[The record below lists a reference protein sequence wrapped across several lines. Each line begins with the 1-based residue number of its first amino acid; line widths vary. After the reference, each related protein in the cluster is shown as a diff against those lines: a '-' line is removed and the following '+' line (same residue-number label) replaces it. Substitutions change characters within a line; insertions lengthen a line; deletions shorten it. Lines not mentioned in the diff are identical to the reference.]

1 MRRIATTLF
10 LAACAVSAVVPAV
23 RAQSLLFDYVGFDYE
38 APNPNPGV
46 FGEPGSGYVGLGTV
60 PGVFAPLVSNPALNE
75 YTYVMQGLSPISN
88 VPLGGPFVK
97 IDYGPGTI
105 TLYEDAR
112 SGGTTADYGVDPPNA
127 TAPASF
133 TDGTAILVGAL
144 TSFEIVLDTSNGT
157 GSFDA
162 VFTVTGGSQL
172 GNFPL
177 NQRVG
182 WTFSGSTGNALNI
195 PHGYAHQCDGQTFLN
210 APTAARRVS
219 WGHLKAGYR

>member
-1 MRRIATTLF
+1 
-10 LAACAVSAVVPAV
+10 
-23 RAQSLLFDYVGFDYE
+23 
-38 APNPNPGV
+38 
-46 FGEPGSGYVGLGTV
+46 
-60 PGVFAPLVSNPALNE
+60 
-75 YTYVMQGLSPISN
+75 
-88 VPLGGPFVK
+88 
-97 IDYGPGTI
+97 
-105 TLYEDAR
+105 
-112 SGGTTADYGVDPPNA
+112 
-127 TAPASF
+127 
-133 TDGTAILVGAL
+133 
-144 TSFEIVLDTSNGT
+144 
-157 GSFDA
+157 

>member
-1 MRRIATTLF
+1 MRRFLTPLF
-10 LAACAVSAVVPAV
+10 LATCALLAVVPAA

-38 APNPNPGV
+38 FPNPTPGV

-60 PGVFAPLVSNPALNE
+60 PFLFGPLVANTAANE
-75 YTYVMQGLSPISN
+75 YTYVMQGFTPTSVTPVGSFSIINYSA
-88 VPLGGPFVK
+88 
-97 IDYGPGTI
+97 GTI
-105 TLYEDAR
+105 TLYEDPI
-112 SGGTTADYGVDPPNA
+112 SGGTTADYGIDPPNA
-127 TAPASF
+127 TAPSSF
-133 TDGTAILVGAL
+133 TDGTPILVGTL
-144 TSFEIVLDTSNGT
+144 SNFQFVLDTSNGT
-157 GSFDA
+157 GSFEA

-177 NQRVG
+177 NQRSG

-210 APTAARRVS
+210 APSAVRKVS